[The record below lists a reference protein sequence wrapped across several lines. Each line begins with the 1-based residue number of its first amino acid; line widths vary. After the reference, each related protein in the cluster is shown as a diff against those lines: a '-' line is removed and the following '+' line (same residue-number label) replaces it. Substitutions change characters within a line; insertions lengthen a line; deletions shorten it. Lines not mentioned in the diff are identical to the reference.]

1 LLYVLA
7 EDDPGKSKAKAKAK
21 AKASNSPRQ
30 TGMKWLGEKA
40 LC

>member
-7 EDDPGKSKAKAKAK
+7 EDDPGKSKAKAK